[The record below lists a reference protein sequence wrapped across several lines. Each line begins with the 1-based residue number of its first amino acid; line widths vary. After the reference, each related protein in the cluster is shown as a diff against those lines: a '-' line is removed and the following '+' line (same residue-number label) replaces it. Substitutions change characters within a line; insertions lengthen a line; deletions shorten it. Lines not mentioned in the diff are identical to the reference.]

1 MDPYKFTP
9 DQVKTIIETL
19 MQFPAAKV
27 YDTIK
32 MMDHEISKQNSE
44 KQHDAKPLVEQ

>member
-1 MDPYKFTP
+1 MPNYQFTP

-32 MMDHEISKQNSE
+32 MMDHEISKQNTE
-44 KQHDAKPLVEQ
+44 REQNAKPVVEQ